1 MTQISFLSNRFLIPL
16 CASAFLLLG
25 ACSWFSSDTDADGNE
40 NAKPAYVEAPAEE
53 LYARA
58 MEYLNDRNY
67 EAAAEEFD
75 EVERQHPASAW
86 ATQAQLM
93 TGYALYEANKYD
105 EALIAL
111 DKFIQLHPGNRDVA
125 YAYYLKA
132 LSYYEQISDVARDQS
147 MTLKAQMALQEVV
160 DRFPDSKYAKDAKI
174 KIDLTVDHM
183 AGKEMS
189 TGRYYQSQNQYLAAI
204 NRFKTV
210 VDQYQT
216 TTHIPEAM
224 HRLIE
229 LYLTL
234 GLKEEAAKTAAVL
247 AHNYPGSE
255 WYEDSYALMTTG
267 ANVPE
272 KTDASSGWFGWLW

>member
-1 MTQISFLSNRFLIPL
+1 MFLT
-16 CASAFLLLG
+16 LG
-25 ACSWFSSDTDADGNE
+25 GCSWFSSDEADE
-40 NAKPAYVEAPAEE
+40 DSIKPAMADAPAEE

-58 MEYLNDRNY
+58 MDYLNRKNY
-67 EAAAEEFD
+67 EVAAEEFD

-93 TGYALYEANKYD
+93 SGYSLYEANKYD
-105 EALIAL
+105 DALIAL

-132 LSYYEQISDVARDQS
+132 LCYYEQISDVARDQS
-147 MTLKAQMALQEVV
+147 MTLRAQAALQEVV
-160 DRFPDSKYAKDAKI
+160 DRFPDSRYAKDAKI
-174 KIDLTVDHM
+174 KIDLTIDHM

-189 TGRYYQSQNQYLAAI
+189 TGRYYQSSNQYLAAI

-210 VDQYQT
+210 IDRYQT
-216 TTHIPEAM
+216 TTHVPEAM

-229 LYLTL
+229 LYTTL

-247 AHNYPGSE
+247 GHNYPGSE

-267 ANVPE
+267 ANAPG
-272 KTDASSGWFGWLW
+272 KTESDGWFDWLW